1 MPAIPLLRA
10 KLAIHL
16 TDRYMRIP
24 LVNVFNPFKLD
35 VSMSVGMWSDWSVR
49 LISKVVFG
57 AVESLVPTHQ
67 RSFGDMVSAADK
79 INGAAAAVKVYRIES
94 CFKSMWQI
102 SL

>member
-16 TDRYMRIP
+16 TNRYIRIP
-24 LVNVFNPFKLD
+24 AVKIFDPFKLD
-35 VSMSVGMWSDWSVR
+35 VRVSVGMWGDRSVR
-49 LISKVVFG
+49 LIHKGVFG
-57 AVESLVPTHQ
+57 PIESLVPTHQ
-67 RSFGDMVSAADK
+67 GSFGDMISAADK